1 MNVSA
6 RRELHTSVSASLKV
20 LEPSVMIINYKDR
33 ELLTI
38 FTLPL
43 INDLVAREVGTL
55 KDCSKTILGV
65 EHRTIVLPA
74 GMSLML

>member
-20 LEPSVMIINYKDR
+20 LEPSVNYKDR